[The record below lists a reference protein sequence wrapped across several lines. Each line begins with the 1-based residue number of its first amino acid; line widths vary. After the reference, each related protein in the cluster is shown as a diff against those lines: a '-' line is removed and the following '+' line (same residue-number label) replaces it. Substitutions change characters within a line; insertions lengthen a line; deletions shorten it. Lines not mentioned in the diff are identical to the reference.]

1 MMTSKVGELLLLRL
15 RQIWRILSS
24 IGGVL
29 LIVFIIVSAGI
40 FFHLSATI
48 LSLPAWTTW
57 IGVLLLCL
65 FLDLARKD
73 KPFLKTIFSKQS
85 SISMYVAT
93 EYIIIA
99 LPFIVFHLYFGQYQ
113 VALWTILA
121 CMFLGWLSPHI
132 VLKAFSANKKSV
144 SFLPLHLFELKFM
157 VEKSPVLWMLFWC
170 TGLLTIIHPGF
181 FIFWLFLLALA
192 LPEMFGPFESK
203 DMLHWKTHFV
213 RSKIFSFIKFFSGII
228 AIPFLLGTIF
238 HGEMTAL
245 LLYGVLCLY
254 AAIALNIALK
264 YHQYTP
270 LYPNG
275 RSQNISGILTMLML
289 LPGGVIITFSYAIW
303 KYFSAEQNL
312 KSLYA

>member
-1 MMTSKVGELLLLRL
+1 MDAVLVY
-15 RQIWRILSS
+15 RIGHNHSS
-24 IGGVL
+24 W
-29 LIVFIIVSAGI
+29 VFYFLAIFTGPCSSRNVWPIRIKRYAPLENTFCKIKNI
-40 FFHLSATI
+40 FFH
-48 LSLPAWTTW
+48 
-57 IGVLLLCL
+57 
-65 FLDLARKD
+65 
-73 KPFLKTIFSKQS
+73 
-85 SISMYVAT
+85 
-93 EYIIIA
+93 
-99 LPFIVFHLYFGQYQ
+99 
-113 VALWTILA
+113 
-121 CMFLGWLSPHI
+121 
-132 VLKAFSANKKSV
+132 
-144 SFLPLHLFELKFM
+144 
-157 VEKSPVLWMLFWC
+157 
-170 TGLLTIIHPGF
+170 
-181 FIFWLFLLALA
+181 
-192 LPEMFGPFESK
+192 
-203 DMLHWKTHFV
+203 
-213 RSKIFSFIKFFSGII
+213 KIFSGII